1 MRRGTPVRP
10 GKPSPGDQ
18 VAIVSPSAGLPG
30 LFPRPFELGLR
41 RLREDFDLE
50 PVEYPTTRRM
60 GARPVDRADD
70 IHAAFADPDIKAVIS
85 SIGGDDEITVLPYL
99 DLELLS
105 RNPKPFFGYSDNTC
119 LLAALFEAGV
129 MAYHGGAVM
138 VQLGRPGRMHPLT
151 FDSLRAAL
159 FRAGTYE
166 LQAPDSTSDVE
177 RDWGDP
183 SSLESEPRMEPSYG
197 WTWHNGERVAEGI
210 GWGGNLEVLSWLL
223 MADRCIPPQESYDG
237 AVLFF
242 ETSEEVPAAVEVSRI
257 LRSMG
262 ERGLLARSS
271 AILVGRAKAW
281 SFAQRTTSEE
291 KETYR
296 RSQRD
301 AVLSALEAYAP
312 EAMAVFDV
320 DLGHTDPQLVIPVGG
335 TIRVDGVTRR
345 ITVEY

>member
-1 MRRGTPVRP
+1 MRRRTPVRP
-10 GKPSPGDQ
+10 RKPSPGDH
-18 VAIVSPSAGLPG
+18 VAILSPSAGLPA
-30 LFPRPFELGLR
+30 LFPRPYELGLR
-41 RLREDFDLE
+41 RLREDFGLV
-50 PVEYPTTRRM
+50 PIEYPTTRRM
-60 GARPVDRADD
+60 GATPADRAAD
-70 IHAAFADPDIKAVIS
+70 IHAAFSDPDIKAVIS
-85 SIGGDDEITVLPYL
+85 SIGGDDEITVLPHL
-99 DLELLS
+99 DLQVLA

-151 FDSLRAAL
+151 LDSLRAAL
-159 FRAGTYE
+159 FRSGTYE
-166 LQAPDSTSDVE
+166 LQATDSTSL
-177 RDWGDP
+177 G
-183 SSLESEPRMEPSYG
+183 SEPLMEPSSG

-223 MADRCIPPQESYDG
+223 MADRCIAPPEAYDG

-242 ETSEEVPAAVEVSRI
+242 ETSEEMPAAVEVSRI

-262 ERGLLARSS
+262 ERGLLARFS
-271 AILVGRAKAW
+271 AVLVGRAKSW
-281 SFAQRTTSEE
+281 SFARRTTSEE

-335 TIRVDGVTRR
+335 TIRVDGVARR